1 MSFVRNTSRLAAVA
15 SLATIALLG
24 SASAA
29 FAGTYP
35 LHITDPAGDAIYAGV
50 LNDNN
55 ADLLA
60 VDANLSTSSLTMTDI
75 VAAVL
80 SSSSIDYAVE
90 VTRYGPN
97 NGTQLLSI
105 VTASVATLQVSDAG
119 GLRSVAVSG
128 TAAYDTAR
136 GTVTAVYSRAA
147 INAALARYRKAP
159 LSQTDQLSLSAS
171 AVDHLKGASDSASD
185 QGF

>member
-1 MSFVRNTSRLAAVA
+1 MATVA
-15 SLATIALLG
+15 MLG

-35 LHITDPAGDAIYAGV
+35 VHITDPAGDAIYAGV

-60 VDANLSTSSLTMTDI
+60 VDANLSTSSLTLTDT

-105 VTASVATLQVSDAG
+105 VTANAATLQVSDAG
-119 GLRSVAVSG
+119 GLRSVKVTG
-128 TAAYDTAR
+128 TATYDTAR
-136 GTVTAVYSRAA
+136 GTVAAVYSRAA
-147 INAALARYRKAP
+147 INAALARYHKAP
-159 LSQTDQLSLSAS
+159 LALTDQVSLSAS
-171 AVDHLKGASDSASD
+171 AADHLKGATDSASD
-185 QGF
+185 QGGF